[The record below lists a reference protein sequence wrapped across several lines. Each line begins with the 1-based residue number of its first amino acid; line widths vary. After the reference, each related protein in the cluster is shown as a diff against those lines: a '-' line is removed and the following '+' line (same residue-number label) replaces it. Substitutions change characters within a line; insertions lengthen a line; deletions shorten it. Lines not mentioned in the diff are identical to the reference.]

1 MAPLRW
7 HIRGAAVLEEIANRP
22 HDVREAFE
30 RLNDQ
35 LQLDPRHGEGIARSI
50 DRPKGY
56 FNAHFDRALVE
67 YRVHDADP
75 GPGVDLE
82 HIKWFP
88 PPTRVKDEPLPELEP
103 PKTPT

>member
-7 HIRGAAVLEEIANRP
+7 HIRGASVLEQIANSPR
-22 HDVREAFE
+22 DVREAFD

-35 LQLDPRHGEGIARSI
+35 LQTDPRQGEGIARSI
-50 DRPKGY
+50 DRSPGY

-67 YRVHDADP
+67 YLVYES
-75 GPGVDLE
+75 GPSIDLE

-88 PPTRVKDEPLPELEP
+88 TPKRVKDEPLPELES
-103 PKTPT
+103 